1 MKMKKFRAFIR
12 ENIVRA
18 LTIDAE
24 DKGQAEAKA
33 KELLKSYGSG
43 LWDYQQTIDNELT
56 IVELQGAEIIRLR
69 TKKRDNNE

>member
-1 MKMKKFRAFIR
+1 MKKFRAYIS

-18 LTIDAE
+18 LTLDAE
-24 DKGQAEAKA
+24 DKEQAEAKA

-43 LWDYQQTIDNELT
+43 LWDYQETIDNELT

-69 TKKRDNNE
+69 TRKKDNNEK